1 MDIFVF
7 ISANGDIAAEI

>member
-7 ISANGDIAAEI
+7 ISDLVW